1 MFLCVA
7 SAQKD
12 SNENIDLTA
21 SMFQNQLQEPVRVK
35 KFEIELVSSIIRKE
49 NKITITEPD
58 NLLLFRLGPI
68 DAGEAYTA
76 ELQSGV
82 YTLADL
88 AIEIARALND
98 ATPCN
103 AWRGWSCSVDGTN
116 KFTITFTTVSTPG
129 LDTIAEI
136 TEVRLLHN
144 GFENNYKFD
153 ILNDSIS
160 LEAKYDTIGEG
171 NEAIETTE
179 NLQDLL
185 GSNND
190 NLSFASFAGLDTGF
204 ENPETYT
211 NTAIKEVGLFEA
223 GGRVEY
229 ILSPVPVFQTSGV
242 YGPST
247 VADDVY
253 LTLESD
259 VDGTQYDPSVF
270 EESFVKDVMM
280 FNYTSTA
287 GVVSKHSQK
296 NGILINPAPNA
307 NANLT
312 GPPYTRGKF
321 TINFP
326 PSDVADVFDDR
337 RQELY
342 KNTFGGNMIFDK
354 NTTTQPI
361 DARAFRIEIGG
372 SPAEVAKSTLHF
384 QDELEAEKLKFRLS
398 TSPLVIGL
406 QVKDDETLNSSNIL
420 QDGPLP
426 EVKGTSISYIPG
438 TIGRMNERSFG
449 LPAFVASKQGELI
462 DLGTGET
469 HYKTPVYRIEAVDIN
484 GIPTDVVLID
494 GGEHIA
500 LTADPAGGEL
510 FLNDPATFVTSGGT
524 ATNEEVVT
532 NLCSFLDIGDSK
544 MLGNQGL
551 IEEVQ
556 TAFQYLPTEVGIVND
571 QVFQAIQNG
580 INDNYGNSVPF
591 PVQYSKDVSVKVV
604 PLTRTND
611 SHVEFSVFQFQPEE
625 TTFGDE
631 GSISSTFRN
640 SGDERDFKQ
649 LLVKGR
655 PKTWN
660 SLSYTS
666 GSAPTNWTA
675 AFAAPD
681 KDQRIKISIEQKQ
694 IYQQVIKCSFST
706 DAGASFQEEITL
718 LETSNKIAGNKKFE
732 FTTKPR
738 LFPMHPC
745 ISQYPPLLNNVVPEN
760 ETTEI
765 KGIFTTYPRS
775 ASYRQGERV
784 IMGTDGNYAKNLVFQ
799 TADATQPS
807 IFTFPTSL
815 GNNHRPQIVLKT
827 KKTGFTEVS
836 NASAYPL
843 SDGEIR
849 QQEVPPIRATLG
861 AVIGLHS
868 AYSAEEEFTS
878 PKNFVG
884 ASSTSV
890 LANIPTVAVE
900 INNIPIDGYIAKDFD
915 VRDSQTGVGSRLP
928 IVGVIP
934 SLEDET
940 VSTKPKIDFRYNAPY
955 SQPVRCNL
963 PTEQFLYNLSFRLRE
978 IATGRIVEGL
988 RHPTELIFRINPLEE
1003 NEEKENNM

>member
-76 ELQSGV
+76 ELQPGV

-103 AWRGWSCSVDGTN
+103 AWKGWTCTVDGTN

-144 GFENNYKFD
+144 GFTNNYK
-153 ILNDSIS
+153 LDSGNNIVS
-160 LEAKYDTIGEG
+160 LEAKYDTIGFGGEG
-171 NEAIETTE
+171 NEAVETTE
-179 NLQDLL
+179 NLQDIL
-185 GSNND
+185 GSTNN

-204 ENPETYT
+204 ENPEAYT
-211 NTAIKEVGLFEA
+211 NTAVKEVGLFEA

-229 ILSPVPVFQTSGV
+229 ILSPVPVFQTSGI
-242 YGPST
+242 YGPAT

-253 LTLESD
+253 LTLEND
-259 VDGTQYDPSVF
+259 TVGTQYDPSVF

-296 NGILINPAPNA
+296 NGILINPANNA
-307 NANLT
+307 NANAM

-342 KNTFGGNMIFDK
+342 KNTFGANMIFDK

-361 DARAFRIEIGG
+361 DSRAFRIEVGG
-372 SPAEVAKSTLHF
+372 FPAEVSKSTLHF
-384 QDELEAEKLKFRLS
+384 QDEAEPEKLKFRLS

-406 QVKDDETLNSSNIL
+406 QVKDSDTINTGNIL
-420 QDGPLP
+420 NDGPAP

-449 LPAFVASKQGELI
+449 LPAFVGSKQGEI
-462 DLGTGET
+462 SGIET
-469 HYKTPVYRIEAVDIN
+469 HYKTPVYRIEAVDGN
-484 GIPTDVVLID
+484 GIPTDIVLID
-494 GGEHIA
+494 GGEHIS
-500 LTADPAGGEL
+500 LTAALSGGQL

-524 ATNEEVVT
+524 ATDEEVVA
-532 NLCSFLDIGDSK
+532 NLCSFLDIVDIK
-544 MLGNQGL
+544 MIGNQGL
-551 IEEVQ
+551 IDTVQ
-556 TAFQYLPTEVGIVND
+556 TAFQYLPTEIGIVND

-591 PVQYSKDVSVKVV
+591 PVEYSKDVSVKIV
-604 PLTRTND
+604 PLSRTNT
-611 SHVEFSVFQFQPEE
+611 SHVEFSIFQFQPAE

-631 GSISSTFRN
+631 GNISSTFRN
-640 SGDERDFKQ
+640 LGEERDFKQ

-655 PKTWN
+655 PKTWE
-660 SLSYTS
+660 SLTYTS
-666 GSAPTNWTA
+666 GTAPTNWTA

-681 KDQRIKISIEQKQ
+681 KDQRIKITIEQKE
-694 IYQQVIKCSFST
+694 IYQQVIKCSFSI
-706 DAGASFQEEITL
+706 DSGASFVEERTL
-718 LETSNKIAGNKKFE
+718 LETSNKVAGNKTFE

-745 ISQYPPLLNNVVPEN
+745 ISQYPPLLNNVSPEN
-760 ETTEI
+760 ESTDI
-765 KGIFTTYPRS
+765 KGIFTTYPRN
-775 ASYRQGERV
+775 ASYRQGERL

-799 TADATQPS
+799 TADATQPD

-827 KKTGFTEVS
+827 KKTGFTEVANGS
-836 NASAYPL
+836 TYPL
-843 SDGEIR
+843 ADGEIR

-861 AVIGLHS
+861 AIIGLHS
-868 AYSAEEEFTS
+868 AYSAKEEFTS

-884 ASSTSV
+884 ATSTSV

-900 INNIPIDGYIAKDFD
+900 INNLPIDGYIAKDFD

-955 SQPVRCNL
+955 SQPVKCNL